1 MVRKEGLTSS
11 KPGATHRKPGLGGLE
26 GLQKLVGKW
35 WEPSDAVVGS
45 LLAGSPDHSPSC
57 RASPGLHHLV
67 TECIFYAGT
76 GPLAE
81 EGGMGQRKPHVC
93 ACEGQAEQQ

>member
-1 MVRKEGLTSS
+1 MVGAQRCCRGLTVAWF
-11 KPGATHRKPGLGGLE
+11 P
-26 GLQKLVGKW
+26 
-35 WEPSDAVVGS
+35 
-45 LLAGSPDHSPSC
+45 SPSC
-57 RASPGLHHLV
+57 GASPGPHHLV
-67 TECIFYAGT
+67 MEFILCAGT